1 MPTIVRI
8 GVVGTSWWADGFHLP
23 SLASHPRAE
32 IAAICGRDRV
42 RAEALAL
49 KYGIPAVFADY
60 REMIDTGGLDALV
73 VLAPDAL
80 HYQIVMQGLEAGLHV
95 VCEKPLALGAVQA
108 RDMYEQA
115 EAAGV
120 VHMTFFTW
128 RWVPYCR
135 YLKQLVDEGFIG
147 QCYCCQLRQLGG
159 YGRGGANNW

>member
-23 SLASHPRAE
+23 SLASHPSAVV
-32 IAAICGRDRV
+32 AAICGRNRG

-49 KYGIPAVFADY
+49 KYSIPAVFADY
-60 REMIDTGGLDALV
+60 REMIDTGGLDAMV

-80 HYQIVMQGLEAGLHV
+80 HYQIAMQALDAGLPI
-95 VCEKPLALGAVQA
+95 VCEKPLALDAAQA
-108 RDMYEQA
+108 REMYERA

-128 RWVPYCR
+128 RWVPYFR

-147 QCYCCQLRQLGG
+147 
-159 YGRGGANNW
+159 